1 MSYHSRLRGYAN
13 TTGQMKTILPL
24 IYLLG
29 AGYLLSLGLL
39 YFLQRNILYQPVAS
53 SADIP
58 REAISIANEGLKLHG
73 WRLNKGQSKALIYFG
88 GNAETISDNIILF
101 ESMFQDYTVYLIN
114 YRGYGNSEG
123 SPGEAELFSDAL
135 AIYDRIQDW
144 HSSTSLFGRSLGSG
158 VAVYL
163 STQRQIE
170 QLILLT
176 PYDSIANVGQ
186 SHYPLFPVKYL
197 IKDRFDSLKYAPE
210 IAIPVLIVTAELD
223 RVIPTKH
230 SEALRD
236 QLINTSVVYRMISGA
251 AHNNITDFP
260 EYREAIERFIEAPK

>member
-1 MSYHSRLRGYAN
+1 MSYHSCLRGYAN
-13 TTGQMKTILPL
+13 TTAQVNTLLPR
-24 IYLLG
+24 ISLLG
-29 AGYLLSLGLL
+29 ACYLVCLGAL
-39 YFLQRNILYQPVAS
+39 YCLTPNTLIQPVAR

-58 REAISIANEGLKLHG
+58 RKAISIANQRLKLHG

-88 GNAETISDNIILF
+88 GNAETISDNILLF

-123 SPGEAELFSDAL
+123 SPGEAELYSDAL
-135 AIYDRIQDW
+135 AIYDRIQGW

-163 STQRQIE
+163 STRRQIE

-176 PYDSIANVGQ
+176 PYDSIAEVGQ

-223 RVIPTKH
+223 RVIPIKH

-236 QLINTSVVYRMISGA
+236 RLTNTSVVYRMISGA
-251 AHNNITDFP
+251 AHNNVTDLP